1 MTTNV
6 QETDALALMTS
17 VTNVPRQGT
26 ATSEDGFDNRKGSV
40 RGLLVKDNR
49 ESGFDRRLYSSRIN
63 SDAVAVCREVNVVL
77 DRIDH
82 LSCLNPDDQFEI
94 KVILRELLQN
104 AIRHGNAMD
113 KTKMIALDVT
123 LDEKNTLEI
132 SVQDEGSGF
141 DIERILAQKRG
152 KAMDTEDVFNMDEF
166 GRGLLI
172 IENLCD
178 TVCRND
184 RGNRVTVR
192 KHIQHA

>member
-1 MTTNV
+1 M
-6 QETDALALMTS
+6 
-17 VTNVPRQGT
+17 
-26 ATSEDGFDNRKGSV
+26 
-40 RGLLVKDNR
+40 RGLLIKDTR
-49 ESGFDRRLYSSRIN
+49 ESVLDRRLYSSRIN
-63 SDAVAVCREVNVVL
+63 SDAVAVCREVSVVL
-77 DRIDH
+77 ERIER
-82 LSCLNPDDQFEI
+82 LSFFNSDDQFEV

-141 DIERILAQKRG
+141 DIERILAQKRV
-152 KAMDTEDVFNMDEF
+152 KVMDTDDVFNMDEF

-192 KHIQHA
+192 KQIQQA

>member
-1 MTTNV
+1 M
-6 QETDALALMTS
+6 ALMTS
-17 VTNVPRQGT
+17 VTNVLRQGT

-184 RGNRVTVR
+184 RGNRVTVS